1 MNSTHMLDVLLG
13 TGDTRKNILAFT
25 ELKLLL
31 CLLSLFCE
39 FMEWQYD
46 ELLDRCHLTLNST

>member
-1 MNSTHMLDVLLG
+1 MIDVLLG
-13 TGDTRKNILAFT
+13 TEDTRKNIPEFM

-31 CLLSLFCE
+31 CLLCLFCE
-39 FMEWQYD
+39 FMEYQYD